1 MSSRYIS
8 LVCVTYPPLKELSL
22 IFDQQKRKL
31 CNCIKDCKVDNCLLN
46 NLLILFVNFVTDL
59 LQELLLQPV
68 HNRVR
73 EREKGKRGRERQ
85 LERESASV
93 RV

>member
-1 MSSRYIS
+1 MRDIS
-8 LVCVTYPPLKELSL
+8 PIKRF
-22 IFDQQKRKL
+22 IINFDQQKRKL
-31 CNCIKDCKVDNCLLN
+31 CNCIKDCKVDNCQFN
-46 NLLILFVNFVTDL
+46 NLLILLVNFVTDI

-73 EREKGKRGRERQ
+73 EREGKERKRNTAR
-85 LERESASV
+85 ERESASV